1 MSRKPLIFEI
11 SIQVD
16 KNEMLQ
22 KAFDRMKRTAIYVGI
37 PSGADDDKRD
47 DGEPIT
53 NSELGYIHEF
63 GSPSANIPARPF
75 LKPGVQSNE
84 GTLRKRMRKAAVE
97 AMRGNEDAF
106 SEQMERAALGA
117 AVAVQEYMREGEFAP
132 LAPST
137 VRQRI
142 RKIKKLGST
151 DMTIKPL
158 IDTGSLR
165 QAITGVVVEE

>member
-1 MSRKPLIFEI
+1 
-11 SIQVD
+11 
-16 KNEMLQ
+16 
-22 KAFDRMKRTAIYVGI
+22 
-37 PSGADDDKRD
+37 
-47 DGEPIT
+47 
-53 NSELGYIHEF
+53 
-63 GSPSANIPARPF
+63 
-75 LKPGVQSNE
+75 
-84 GTLRKRMRKAAVE
+84 MRKAAVE